1 MMKSQ
6 LGPQFKEIF
15 AELRI
20 LNRLITG
27 LENAAGHPSLRGHQ
41 TVDEEECID
50 LSFESLHLALND
62 IEQRVS
68 LIAEA
73 IGESRK
79 L

>member
-6 LGPQFKEIF
+6 LAPLFKEVF
-15 AELRI
+15 SELRI
-20 LNRLITG
+20 LNRLITE

-41 TVDEEECID
+41 TVDDDECID
-50 LSFESLHLALND
+50 LSFESLHLALGD